1 MGRGKIPPTEKLILE
16 SEESQWRMLVRGLIN
31 ELRTTALIER
41 SPEQTVRVH
50 LVIESIIPPEH
61 NRETNR
67 CNVESNMEK
76 KISSG
81 LARTK
86 EFTNDWLS
94 KSMWM
99 FVGYIEGEG
108 RTPIL
113 ITYYECIKTFFYTQK
128 LVDESHNT
136 FSPFPSLN

>member
-1 MGRGKIPPTEKLILE
+1 MGRGKLPETEKLILE
-16 SEESQWRMLVRGLIN
+16 SEESQWRMLTRGLIN

-41 SPEQTVRVH
+41 NPEQTVRVH

-94 KSMWM
+94 KTMWM
-99 FVGYIEGEG
+99 FIGYIDGEEK
-108 RTPIL
+108 TPIL
-113 ITYYECIKTFFYTQK
+113 ITYYEVIKTYFYTQK
-128 LVDESHNT
+128 LEGESQNT
-136 FSPFPSLN
+136 FSPFASLN

>member
-1 MGRGKIPPTEKLILE
+1 MARGKLPKTEKLILE
-16 SEESQWRMLVRGLIN
+16 SEESQWRMLSRGLIN
-31 ELRTTALIER
+31 ELRTTALVER
-41 SPEQTVRVH
+41 GPEQTVRVH
-50 LVIESIIPPEH
+50 LVIETIIPPEN
-61 NRETNR
+61 NREENK
-67 CNVESNMEK
+67 CNVKSNMDK

-99 FVGYIEGEG
+99 FIGYIDGEEK
-108 RTPIL
+108 TPIL
-113 ITYYECIKTFFYTQK
+113 ITYYESIKTFIYTQR
-128 LVDESHNT
+128 LVDESQNT